1 MTPSNAYTVDVLD
14 TLSSLAIIAVF
25 ISPVICGFLIV
36 EMYDY
41 YAREST
47 RVVLKKLIALC
58 VILFVLSLAAVIL
71 IPSKETLILIYG
83 GK

>member
-25 ISPVICGFLIV
+25 ILPVICGFLIAA
-36 EMYDY
+36 MYDY

-47 RVVLKKLIALC
+47 RVVLK
-58 VILFVLSLAAVIL
+58 S
-71 IPSKETLILIYG
+71 
-83 GK
+83 